1 MTTLAL
7 ISTDPATQSADVLV
21 VATAPASGRKKGVVL
36 AGPAA
41 GLKAAARRRLE
52 ESLSALEAK
61 GSAGEI
67 VRLPG
72 AGISS
77 APLVLAVGVVGTAGG
92 YAVGPWIIRTMYAT
106 DLHSRTLAMLALGSA
121 LYMLALA
128 LAQAVLALNGHALV
142 GLGWSCGMA
151 AFVIVTW
158 LSSHDL
164 FRRIEFGLVA
174 SSAAALVTFAIALRL
189 RLRAGAQL
197 TQAGIVEAVIDVPF
211 DA

>member
-1 MTTLAL
+1 MCRRHERREGRPKVAWPQPGHEQRRQHAHQRRRQGQLRPHA
-7 ISTDPATQSADVLV
+7 QS
-21 VATAPASGRKKGVVL
+21 
-36 AGPAA
+36 
-41 GLKAAARRRLE
+41 AARRRLE

-164 FRRIEFGLVA
+164 FFRHLVPC
-174 SSAAALVTFAIALRL
+174 LVS
-189 RLRAGAQL
+189 
-197 TQAGIVEAVIDVPF
+197 
-211 DA
+211 